1 MGQAERSGY
10 AISLEVIGLKAE
22 TLLEAI
28 QKIINDQKYLV
39 NVQMFR
45 CSEILRCFKY
55 KRFIIVH
62 NLHGTF

>member
-28 QKIINDQKYLV
+28 QKIINDQMY
-39 NVQMFR
+39 
-45 CSEILRCFKY
+45 ILN
-55 KRFIIVH
+55 I
-62 NLHGTF
+62 